1 MTFWWA
7 PETSGAV
14 IIARAVPPGG
24 QVVCVGGIARV
35 AVAVPA
41 GVKPLVTGDGIPGA
55 GGICLV
61 TGIAFEPQAASSDRR
76 IRQPD
81 MKGKL

>member
-1 MTFWWA
+1 MMSWWA
-7 PETSGAV
+7 LETSGAV
-14 IIARAVPPGG
+14 IIARAMPPGG

-55 GGICLV
+55 GGVCLV
-61 TGIAFEPQAASSDRR
+61 VDIAFELQALSKSSR
-76 IRQPD
+76 IRQ
-81 MKGKL
+81 

>member
-24 QVVCVGGIARV
+24 QVVCVSGIARV

-41 GVKPLVTGDGIPGA
+41 RVKPLVTGDGIPGV
-55 GGICLV
+55 GGVCLV
-61 TGIAFEPQAASSDRR
+61 TGVAFELQAGSKSSR
-76 IRQPD
+76 IR
-81 MKGKL
+81 L